1 MKLLLKAFTVATILT
16 ILYTM
21 IPFSAECSSV
31 SNEVFRLHILANS
44 DSDCDQNLK
53 LKVRDAVLDYTKNIY
68 KNADSITNA
77 EKLTDENLQKIADK
91 AKKVVEKNGYNYSV
105 KAQIKEMYF
114 DTRYYGSI
122 TMPSGKYKALR
133 ITIGKGEG
141 HNWWCVMYPCVCVGA
156 STNYNSLKENTTD
169 KEYSIMVNG
178 DYKYQFKIV
187 EIFQKICSFFS

>member
-1 MKLLLKAFTVATILT
+1 MKLFIKAFIVATILT

-44 DSDCDQNLK
+44 DSDSDQNLK
-53 LKVRDAVLDYTKNIY
+53 IKVRDAVLDYTKNIY

-77 EKLTDENLQKIADK
+77 EKITDENLQKIADK
-91 AKKVVEKNGYNYSV
+91 AKKVVEGNGYNYSV

-114 DTRYYGSI
+114 DTRYYGNI

-133 ITIGKGEG
+133 ITIGNGEG

>member
-1 MKLLLKAFTVATILT
+1 MKLFLKAFTVATILT

-44 DSDCDQNLK
+44 DSDSDQNLK
-53 LKVRDAVLDYTKNIY
+53 LKVRDAVLDYTKDIY

-77 EKLTDENLQKIADK
+77 EKLTDKNLQKIADK
-91 AKKVVEKNGYNYSV
+91 SKKVVEKNGYNYSV

-114 DTRYYGSI
+114 DTRYYGNI

-169 KEYSIMVNG
+169 NEYSIMVNG

>member
-1 MKLLLKAFTVATILT
+1 MKLFLKAFIVATILT
-16 ILYTM
+16 IFYTM

-53 LKVRDAVLDYTKNIY
+53 LKVRDAVLDYTKDIY

-77 EKLTDENLQKIADK
+77 EKLTDENLQKIADR

-114 DTRYYGSI
+114 DTRYYGNI

-187 EIFQKICSFFS
+187 EIFQIICSFFS

>member
-1 MKLLLKAFTVATILT
+1 MKLFIKAFITATILT
-16 ILYTM
+16 IFYTM

-31 SNEVFRLHILANS
+31 SDEVFRLHILANS
-44 DSDCDQNLK
+44 DSDRDQSLK
-53 LKVRDAVLDYTKNIY
+53 LKVRDAVLDYTKDLY
-68 KNADSITNA
+68 QNADGVISA
-77 EKLTDENLQKIADK
+77 EKLTDINLQKIADT
-91 AKKVVEKNGYNYSV
+91 AKKVVEEQGYDYSV

-114 DTRYYGSI
+114 DTRYYGNI

-133 ITIGKGEG
+133 ITIGEGEG

-169 KEYSIMVNG
+169 TEYSIMVNG
-178 DYKYQFKIV
+178 EYEYQFKIV

>member
-1 MKLLLKAFTVATILT
+1 MKLFLKAFTVATILT

-44 DSDCDQNLK
+44 DSECDQNLK
-53 LKVRDAVLDYTKNIY
+53 LKVRDAVLDYTKNIF
-68 KNADSITNA
+68 KNADNITNA

-114 DTRYYGSI
+114 DTRYYGNI

>member
-1 MKLLLKAFTVATILT
+1 
-16 ILYTM
+16 M

-91 AKKVVEKNGYNYSV
+91 AKKVVEKNGHNYSV

>member
-1 MKLLLKAFTVATILT
+1 MKLFLKAFTVATILT

-114 DTRYYGSI
+114 DTRYYGNI